1 MQEAAPFL
9 GSAVQS
15 HQHRPE
21 LTAPR
26 CSSDYSFSPQLTLY
40 AGNRHV
46 SELKGLLSSCLWT
59 WVIPGQRGAATA
71 WGHCG
76 DTGQGRWR
84 SWGQSWPRCFL
95 KNFQISTGT
104 GGQRRGWG
112 TQQGSHKPNSE
123 PWSWEGPVPA
133 PLSRN
138 PPWLLGHG
146 AELCQAAPAAAAAV
160 QQLLS
165 L

>member
-84 SWGQSWPRCFL
+84 SWRQCWPRCFST
-95 KNFQISTGT
+95 NFQISTGT

-112 TQQGSHKPNSE
+112 TQHRSHSPTQSPGPGRAPSQHRFPGTLPGSS
-123 PWSWEGPVPA
+123 A
-133 PLSRN
+133 TALSCAK
-138 PPWLLGHG
+138 LL
-146 AELCQAAPAAAAAV
+146 P
-160 QQLLS
+160 QLLRPFS
-165 L
+165 SC

>member
-26 CSSDYSFSPQLTLY
+26 CSSDYSFSPQLALY

-59 WVIPGQRGAATA
+59 RVIPGQRGAATA
-71 WGHCG
+71 WGHRG

-84 SWGQSWPRCFL
+84 SWRHPGHDALQRISKFPQGLVGRGGDGEPSKGPTNPTQSPGPGRAPSQHRFP
-95 KNFQISTGT
+95 GT
-104 GGQRRGWG
+104 LP
-112 TQQGSHKPNSE
+112 GSS
-123 PWSWEGPVPA
+123 A
-133 PLSRN
+133 TALSCAK
-138 PPWLLGHG
+138 LL
-146 AELCQAAPAAAAAV
+146 P
-160 QQLLS
+160 QLLRPFS
-165 L
+165 SC